1 MLELKRILWNR
12 KALLLFGILLLLHGI
27 FFFFQCNGEKAITLT
42 GAELEEYVA
51 GYPAYIQAVH
61 ENVDVMK
68 ENPLFNAETSF
79 VYRNLIKTGED
90 YAKLADVVPVAGENR
105 GIITVLK
112 FNLTSFILLIVGG
125 YIVLS
130 FLKERQKGLHLL
142 VRCTAGGRSG
152 LSLQRIGIL
161 CLGVSGAAVVLFISI
176 LLLGNVAFPGCDMT
190 RPIQSIP
197 ELESVIGH
205 YSIGEYIVVFL
216 MRKVL
221 GCIFACL
228 LLYFFMS
235 LFYSGL
241 CIVSF
246 FLLISGEYMLYAFVI
261 PTGKWSALKY
271 INLYTYTFCGM
282 EYADYYNLNLFGR
295 PCNIVVCSDL
305 FVTLGVVVLLLLCLL
320 QYARQYPRGEYRA
333 VQFVEKL
340 QGFFS
345 RRKPLLSLMAWELKK
360 VLISQKGLV
369 VFVLLGYLA
378 YSASTESNYL
388 DFRSRYVTHWYEEYS
403 GTIDEAR
410 VTEIREK
417 KESLEYWVALWA
429 NAKEQLEQT
438 RLRYQMEGKDTAYTE
453 RLIGEYAQLIE
464 EYEYEI
470 RGIAVVLEQAEKG
483 YAYYQKSGILLE
495 LMDTTAYELL
505 LVKDKKTILR
515 NYLYTLLTVVI
526 MLSGS
531 MACEKAAHMDV
542 LLHTFYSGRKR
553 ILLRKVI
560 IMVGI
565 CVTTTLSIHLVQFF
579 QIGRVFDY
587 VNQTAPAQCISCAR
601 IVPAQLTI
609 RQYMIGLYAV
619 RCMISVAMGSAVMA
633 VSRRFGR
640 IATIALGV
648 VLLFVPIG
656 MVALYLRGVGSI
668 L

>member
-1 MLELKRILWNR
+1 M
-12 KALLLFGILLLLHGI
+12 
-27 FFFFQCNGEKAITLT
+27 
-42 GAELEEYVA
+42 
-51 GYPAYIQAVH
+51 
-61 ENVDVMK
+61 
-68 ENPLFNAETSF
+68 
-79 VYRNLIKTGED
+79 
-90 YAKLADVVPVAGENR
+90 
-105 GIITVLK
+105 
-112 FNLTSFILLIVGG
+112 
-125 YIVLS
+125 
-130 FLKERQKGLHLL
+130 
-142 VRCTAGGRSG
+142 
-152 LSLQRIGIL
+152 
-161 CLGVSGAAVVLFISI
+161 
-176 LLLGNVAFPGCDMT
+176 
-190 RPIQSIP
+190 
-197 ELESVIGH
+197 
-205 YSIGEYIVVFL
+205 
-216 MRKVL
+216 
-221 GCIFACL
+221 
-228 LLYFFMS
+228 
-235 LFYSGL
+235 
-241 CIVSF
+241 
-246 FLLISGEYMLYAFVI
+246 
-261 PTGKWSALKY
+261 
-271 INLYTYTFCGM
+271 
-282 EYADYYNLNLFGR
+282 
-295 PCNIVVCSDL
+295 
-305 FVTLGVVVLLLLCLL
+305 
-320 QYARQYPRGEYRA
+320 
-333 VQFVEKL
+333 QFVEKL

-345 RRKPLLSLMAWELKK
+345 RRKPLLSLMTWELKK

-410 VTEIREK
+410 ATEIREK

-429 NAKEQLEQT
+429 NAKEQ
-438 RLRYQMEGKDTAYTE
+438 
-453 RLIGEYAQLIE
+453 
-464 EYEYEI
+464 
-470 RGIAVVLEQAEKG
+470 LEQAEKG

-515 NYLYTLLTVVI
+515 NYLYTLLTVVM

-542 LLHTFYSGRKR
+542 LLHTLYNGRKR

-633 VSRRFGR
+633 ASRRFGR

-656 MVALYLRGVGSI
+656 MVALYLRGVGGM